1 MSNKD
6 TIKALKSFEST
17 WAPAINSLPAVI
29 ATFEQLDFL
38 EESKVKLNRDIESL
52 QKQFSAVQ
60 TEWTKAEGE
69 WQGRLDELQK
79 QIAAAGT
86 AVSDANAQA
95 KRDIATANKR
105 VKEAEAVAQE
115 RVERAKADAIAYEA
129 TAMTAAEHR
138 IKEAQDRVAAV
149 EADLAEAEKR
159 YQATLKKIES
169 LKASL
174 GA

>member
-38 EESKVKLNRDIESL
+38 EESKTKLNRDIESL

-69 WQGRLDELQK
+69 WQGRLQELQA
-79 QIAAAGT
+79 QIAKTNVEVST
-86 AVSDANAQA
+86 AMAEARKKINEQA
-95 KRDIATANKR
+95 RK
-105 VKEAEAVAQE
+105 VKEAEATSAE
-115 RVERAKADAIAYEA
+115 RVEALRVQAEDAKIKYEAEVGEAIAAANLRRADAEA
-129 TAMTAAEHR
+129 AA
-138 IKEAQDRVAAV
+138 D
-149 EADLAEAEKR
+149 EAEKR
-159 YQATLKKIES
+159 YAAASAKIEKLKSS
-169 LKASL
+169 LV
-174 GA
+174 